1 MILASEGPKP
11 VQRVREPGSAP
22 KRDLEARP
30 RIQNA
35 MREVRDT
42 DRTGAA
48 PELVVV
54 GELNVDLILERLND
68 GPALGKERVA
78 RGMTLTLGSSSA
90 ILASNASRLG
100 LNVGFVG
107 CVGPDSF
114 GAFVRDA
121 LVEAGV
127 DVTHLI
133 EREGEATGLTVI
145 YTYAGDRGMLTYP
158 GAMETLTFDELPLG
172 WITSARHLHLSSYY
186 LQPSL
191 RPSVPDL
198 YRAAKDAGLSTSF
211 DTNWDPEEAWADD
224 IYTVFPYVD
233 VFLPNDVEA
242 RRIAREDDLQRAIE
256 KLARHVGVV
265 VVTCGK
271 DGVVARRGDEQ
282 LHVDA
287 LPVVPVDAV
296 GAGDS
301 FNAGF
306 LSRYV
311 RGGDLA
317 ACLTA
322 GTISAAFS
330 TTCAGGTTA
339 FRDAPRYRLFEREMR
354 ELAVA
359 RPLHPHTAPSPDAGD
374 TPSAT

>member
-1 MILASEGPKP
+1 MSEI
-11 VQRVREPGSAP
+11 
-22 KRDLEARP
+22 RDGNRS
-30 RIQNA
+30 
-35 MREVRDT
+35 
-42 DRTGAA
+42 GAA

-54 GELNVDLILERLND
+54 GELNVDLILEQLND
-68 GPALGKERVA
+68 GPELGKERVA

-127 DVTHLI
+127 DVTQLI
-133 EREGEATGLTVI
+133 RREHEATGLTVI

-158 GAMETLTFDELPLG
+158 GAMETLTFDELPLA

-186 LQPSL
+186 LQPAL
-191 RPSVPDL
+191 RPSVPEL
-198 YRAAKDAGLSTSF
+198 YRAAKAAGLSTSF
-211 DTNWDPEEAWADD
+211 DTNWDPDEAWEED
-224 IYTVFPYVD
+224 IYEVFPCVD
-233 VFLPNDVEA
+233 VFLPNDAEA
-242 RRIAREDDLQRAIE
+242 KRIAREDDLQRAVE

-271 DGVVARRGDEQ
+271 DGVIARRGDEQ
-282 LHVDA
+282 LHVNA
-287 LPVVPVDAV
+287 LPVTPVDAV

-311 RGGDLA
+311 RGADLA
-317 ACLTA
+317 SCLTA
-322 GTISAAFS
+322 GTTSAAFS
-330 TTCAGGTTA
+330 TTQAGGTTA
-339 FRDAPRYRLFEREMR
+339 FRDIARYRRFEQEMR
-354 ELAVA
+354 SMAVA
-359 RPLHPHTAPSPDAGD
+359 RTIHPHSHPALDAGD
-374 TPSAT
+374 KGSAP

>member
-1 MILASEGPKP
+1 MS
-11 VQRVREPGSAP
+11 
-22 KRDLEARP
+22 
-30 RIQNA
+30 
-35 MREVRDT
+35 EVRDSN
-42 DRTGAA
+42 RVGAA

-68 GPALGKERVA
+68 GPELGKERLA
-78 RGMTLTLGSSSA
+78 QGMTLTLGSSSA

-107 CVGPDSF
+107 CVGADSF
-114 GAFVRDA
+114 GAFVREA

-127 DVTHLI
+127 DVSQLI
-133 EREGEATGLTVI
+133 RREDEATGITVI

-158 GAMETLTFDELPLG
+158 GAMETLTFDELPLD

-191 RPSVPDL
+191 RPSVPEL
-198 YRAAKDAGLSTSF
+198 YRAAKNAGLSTSF
-211 DTNWDPEEAWADD
+211 DTNWDPSEAWADD
-224 IYTVFPYVD
+224 IYAVFPYVD
-233 VFLPNDVEA
+233 VFLPNDAEA
-242 RRIAREDDLQRAIE
+242 KLIAREDDLQLAIE
-256 KLARHVGVV
+256 KLARHVGTV

-271 DGVVARRGDEQ
+271 DGVIARRGDEQ
-282 LHVDA
+282 LQVNA

-311 RGGDLA
+311 RGADLA
-317 ACLTA
+317 TCLTA

-330 TTCAGGTTA
+330 TTRAGGTTA
-339 FRDAPRYRLFEREMR
+339 FRDITRYRQFEQEMR
-354 ELAVA
+354 ALAGA
-359 RPLHPHTAPSPDAGD
+359 RTVHPHTSPALGAGD
-374 TPSAT
+374 NGSAP